1 MDPIREAHLSEP
13 GLLVIDVA
21 GRDDATV
28 FALQGRDRP
37 PVGLLDRRAPPGTSA
52 SPVFGCGR
60 SAAGPRGGLPAGAG
74 ADGHVERRGPPSRGG
89 WRTRP
94 HPRCHTRPRRAWQA
108 AEVTVGEERLRA
120 NGRLQVRVL
129 GQAIGPS
136 VPRSPALQAGLSSIF
151 SVGLPTESVDPFAFR
166 GGWWAGRWPGWGG

>member
-37 PVGLLDRRAPPGTSA
+37 PVGLLDRRAPPGTSP

-89 WRTRP
+89 VADPPASTVP
-94 HPRCHTRPRRAWQA
+94 HPSPACLAGGGSHRRRRA
-108 AEVTVGEERLRA
+108 TSCERPASGACTWSGYRS
-120 NGRLQVRVL
+120 VRT
-129 GQAIGPS
+129 
-136 VPRSPALQAGLSSIF
+136 ALAG
-151 SVGLPTESVDPFAFR
+151 A
-166 GGWWAGRWPGWGG
+166 AGRAILDL